1 MDWHVAEPGP
11 RKRRP
16 QTERDT
22 RVKLHCSVALT
33 ALCGLATYGDCA
45 VWPLAVCTLQRS
57 AYAGS
62 KPNRKKHLK
71 LSTVARHR
79 HAASRFERIH
89 VRSYTLEDQ
98 ISSLRVRRGAPCA
111 GLPPKIATK
120 GGLKRSSSARSQTF
134 CSARSPPP
142 CSEVEGDAARNGLR
156 GVEAG
161 DACG

>member
-1 MDWHVAEPGP
+1 MIHWTGY
-11 RKRRP
+11 
-16 QTERDT
+16 
-22 RVKLHCSVALT
+22 
-33 ALCGLATYGDCA
+33 GLARGRARPKEAPAAEGHQGQVTLLSRSHCALRTGDCA
-45 VWPLAVCTLQRS
+45 VTSAA

-62 KPNRKKHLK
+62 KPNRKKALK

-120 GGLKRSSSARSQTF
+120 GGLKRFKFCKESDVLFCKVTPTLLRSGRGR
-134 CSARSPPP
+134 CPEWSPRRRSRR
-142 CSEVEGDAARNGLR
+142 CLWLGL
-156 GVEAG
+156 A
-161 DACG
+161 

>member
-33 ALCGLATYGDCA
+33 ALCGLATA
-45 VWPLAVCTLQRS
+45 RS
-57 AYAGS
+57 AAAYAGS
-62 KPNRKKHLK
+62 KPNRKKARK

-120 GGLKRSSSARSQTF
+120 GGLKRFKFCKESDVLFCKVTPTLLRSGRGR
-134 CSARSPPP
+134 CPEWSPRRRSRR
-142 CSEVEGDAARNGLR
+142 CLWLGL
-156 GVEAG
+156 A
-161 DACG
+161 

>member
-16 QTERDT
+16 QRDT

-33 ALCGLATYGDCA
+33 ALYGLATA
-45 VWPLAVCTLQRS
+45 RS
-57 AYAGS
+57 AAAYAGS
-62 KPNRKKHLK
+62 KPNRKKALK